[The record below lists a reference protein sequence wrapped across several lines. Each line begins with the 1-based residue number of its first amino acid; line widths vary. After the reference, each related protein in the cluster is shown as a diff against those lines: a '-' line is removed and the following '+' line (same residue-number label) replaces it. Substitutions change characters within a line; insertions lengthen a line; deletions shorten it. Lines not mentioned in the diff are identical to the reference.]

1 MKGSSEKQV
10 VLRKIH
16 REVAK
21 LKRFGYESVK
31 LPDEQK
37 ADFPEQCRLLAAHH
51 RKMRAQLIEVQE
63 LLESLPKSSMVSMEA
78 QELLTICE
86 TGVLMD
92 FVRYQLMRSES
103 ILRHGKDPAC

>member
-10 VLRKIH
+10 VLRKIR

-21 LKRFGYESVK
+21 LKRYGYESVK
-31 LPDEQK
+31 LPDEQN
-37 ADFPEQCRLLAAHH
+37 ADFSEKYQLLAAHH

-78 QELLTICE
+78 HELLTLCE
-86 TGVLMD
+86 TGILMD
-92 FVRYQLMRSES
+92 FVRYHLMNSR
-103 ILRHGKDPAC
+103 KDLE